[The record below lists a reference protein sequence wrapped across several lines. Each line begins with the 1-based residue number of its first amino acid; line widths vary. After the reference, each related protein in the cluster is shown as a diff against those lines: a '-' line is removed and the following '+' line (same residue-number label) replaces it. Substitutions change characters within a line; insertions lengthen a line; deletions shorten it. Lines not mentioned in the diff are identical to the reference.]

1 MNKISKFLT
10 LVILIVVVLLFGIY
24 QYRTFIQTE
33 IYQENSEHLLATY
46 EQVSR
51 TFTLFTQRNWN
62 VLADWDEYLQY
73 ISDSENTETAW
84 HDFADRKNNWQYS
97 DFYMF
102 NEHCDFLTA
111 SNRKGTADSIRNC
124 FQEMYSSGCPTIS
137 DYTASS
143 GKHKVV
149 FAIPLSNPFCLDN
162 ITYTGVAVS
171 YDVTTVEDMISNNV
185 YGDKSSCYLVNAKG
199 HVILSLESQSEFLSE
214 QDNLFTFLKSNAV
227 FSENTNDAVEH
238 DLQKVVEGRAKFNS
252 QGTSYYM
259 VYQPVGLN
267 DWSILGIV
275 QTAAVNSPD
284 EKIMHVTIAAITVLA
299 ACLLLLLLRLSS
311 LNAEYKLKHQ
321 ELLHQALKAQKEQTD
336 QLFYGMTCIVDRY
349 IVVDLLKN
357 RYEYHEYSSNSLYP
371 ETGSYQNLLDTVAR
385 NYIVLSDTENIK
397 ISHLLNKEYLQ
408 KVLHKGNGIMKIEY
422 SKRTENIYKLM
433 NVVAVEWDES
443 GIPLKVMMI
452 SQDIGKRHELENLA
466 NTDGLTG
473 LFNER
478 YFSSVLHRKEKKK
491 LPFVLYYLDLDHFK
505 PVNDTYGHDMGDK
518 LLKAVAERLL
528 KCIRSNDFAFRIGGD
543 EFALIISA
551 EMEDSLCM
559 QTKMRIIQSLL
570 RPYEIDGKT
579 LHIGASCGYAV
590 YPLETEDTGKIRIL
604 ADQRMYAEK
613 KKIIKKPQGLSPKIL
628 LQMTECKR
636 GAVGKCNFSSRQPL
650 LHYLLMHHSE
660 HQRSSMTFF
669 YSHTSVC
676 LPGEWP
682 P

>member
-1 MNKISKFLT
+1 MNKICKFLT
-10 LVILIVVVLLFGIY
+10 LIILIVAVLLFGIY

-46 EQVSR
+46 EQVNR

-62 VLADWDEYLQY
+62 VLSDWDEYLQY
-73 ISDSENTETAW
+73 ISDSENTETVW

-111 SNRKGTADSIRNC
+111 NNRKGTADSIRNC
-124 FQEMYSSGCPTIS
+124 FQEMYSFECPTIS

-149 FAIPLSNPFCLDN
+149 FAIPLSHPFCLNN

-214 QDNLFTFLKSNAV
+214 HENLFTFLKDNAV
-227 FSENTNDAVEH
+227 FSENTYDAVEH
-238 DLQKVVEGRAKFNS
+238 DLQNVVKGRAKFNS

-275 QTAAVNSPD
+275 QTAAVNSQD

-299 ACLLLLLLRLSS
+299 TFLLLLLLRLSS

-349 IVVDLLKN
+349 TVVDLLKD

-422 SKRTENIYKLM
+422 SKRTENVYKIM
-433 NVVAVEWDES
+433 NVVAVEWDEA
-443 GIPLKVMMI
+443 GIPQKVMMI
-452 SQDIGKRHELENLA
+452 AQDIGKRHELENLA

-478 YFSSVLHRKEKKK
+478 YFSSVLHRKEQKK

-551 EMEDSLCM
+551 EMGDSLCM
-559 QTKMRIIQSLL
+559 QTKMRIVQSLL
-570 RPYEIDGKT
+570 LPYEIDGKT

-613 KKIIKKPQGLSPKIL
+613 KENHRKAAESQSKDPSQ
-628 LQMTECKR
+628 
-636 GAVGKCNFSSRQPL
+636 ND
-650 LHYLLMHHSE
+650 
-660 HQRSSMTFF
+660 
-669 YSHTSVC
+669 
-676 LPGEWP
+676 
-682 P
+682 

>member
-1 MNKISKFLT
+1 MSQQPHHQKEENIMNKICKFLT
-10 LVILIVVVLLFGIY
+10 LIILIVVVLLFGIY

-46 EQVSR
+46 EQVNR

-62 VLADWDEYLQY
+62 VLSDWNEYLQC
-73 ISDSENTETAW
+73 ISDSENTETVW

-111 SNRKGTADSIRNC
+111 NNRKGTADSIRNC

-149 FAIPLSNPFCLDN
+149 FAIPLSHPFCLNN

-171 YDVTTVEDMISNNV
+171 YDVTTVEGMISNNV
-185 YGDKSSCYLVNAKG
+185 YDDKSSCYLVNAKG

-214 QDNLFTFLKSNAV
+214 HENLFTFLKDNAV
-227 FSENTNDAVEH
+227 FSENTYDAVEH
-238 DLQKVVEGRAKFNS
+238 DLQKVVKGRAKFNS

-299 ACLLLLLLRLSS
+299 TCLLLLLLRLSS

-349 IVVDLLKN
+349 TVVDLLKD

-371 ETGSYQNLLDTVAR
+371 ETGSYQNLLDTIAR

-397 ISHLLNKEYLQ
+397 ISHLLNKDYLQ

-422 SKRTENIYKLM
+422 SKRTENVYKIM
-433 NVVAVEWDES
+433 NVVAVEWDEA
-443 GIPLKVMMI
+443 GIPQKVMMI
-452 SQDIGKRHELENLA
+452 AQDIGKRHELENLA

-478 YFSSVLHRKEKKK
+478 YFSSVLHHKEQKK

-559 QTKMRIIQSLL
+559 QTKMRIVQSLL
-570 RPYEIDGKT
+570 LPYEIDGKT

-613 KKIIKKPQGLSPKIL
+613 KKIIGKPQSLSPKIL
-628 LQMTECKR
+628 LQMAECKR
-636 GAVGKCNFSSRQPL
+636 RAVGKCNFSSRQPL
-650 LHYLLMHHSE
+650 LHYLLMHHNE
-660 HQRSSMTFF
+660 HQLSSN
-669 YSHTSVC
+669 S
-676 LPGEWP
+676 LL
-682 P
+682 

>member
-1 MNKISKFLT
+1 MNKICKFLT
-10 LVILIVVVLLFGIY
+10 LIILIVVVLLFGIY

-46 EQVSR
+46 EQVNR

-62 VLADWDEYLQY
+62 VLSDWDEYLQY
-73 ISDSENTETAW
+73 ISDSGNTETVW

-111 SNRKGTADSIRNC
+111 NNRKGTADSIRNC
-124 FQEMYSSGCPTIS
+124 FQEMYSSECPTIS

-149 FAIPLSNPFCLDN
+149 FAIPLSHPFCLNN

-171 YDVTTVEDMISNNV
+171 YDVSTVEDMISNNV
-185 YGDKSSCYLVNAKG
+185 YGDKSSCYLINAKG

-214 QDNLFTFLKSNAV
+214 HENLFTFLKDNAV
-227 FSENTNDAVEH
+227 FSENTNDAVER

-252 QGTSYYM
+252 QGISYYM

-299 ACLLLLLLRLSS
+299 TCLLLLLLRLSS

-349 IVVDLLKN
+349 TIVDLLKD
-357 RYEYHEYSSNSLYP
+357 RYEYHEYSSNNLYP
-371 ETGSYQNLLDTVAR
+371 ETGSYQNLLDTAAR

-422 SKRTENIYKLM
+422 SKRTENIYKIM
-433 NVVAVEWDES
+433 NVVAVEWDEA
-443 GIPLKVMMI
+443 GIPQKVMMI
-452 SQDIGKRHELENLA
+452 AQDIGKRHELENLA

-478 YFSSVLHRKEKKK
+478 YFSSVLHRKEQKK

-559 QTKMRIIQSLL
+559 QTKMRIVQSLL
-570 RPYEIDGKT
+570 LPYEIDGKT

-613 KKIIKKPQGLSPKIL
+613 KENHRKAAESQSKDPSP
-628 LQMTECKR
+628 
-636 GAVGKCNFSSRQPL
+636 ND
-650 LHYLLMHHSE
+650 
-660 HQRSSMTFF
+660 
-669 YSHTSVC
+669 
-676 LPGEWP
+676 
-682 P
+682 

>member
-1 MNKISKFLT
+1 MSQQPHHQKEENIMNKICKFLT
-10 LVILIVVVLLFGIY
+10 LIILIVVVLLFGIY

-46 EQVSR
+46 EQVNR

-62 VLADWDEYLQY
+62 VLSDWDEYLQR
-73 ISDSENTETAW
+73 ISDAENTETVW

-111 SNRKGTADSIRNC
+111 NNRKGTADSIRNC

-149 FAIPLSNPFCLDN
+149 FAIPLSHPFCLNN

-214 QDNLFTFLKSNAV
+214 HENLFTFLKDNAV
-227 FSENTNDAVEH
+227 FSENTYDAVEH
-238 DLQKVVEGRAKFNS
+238 DLQKVVKGRAKFNS

-299 ACLLLLLLRLSS
+299 TCLLLLLLRLSS

-349 IVVDLLKN
+349 TVVDLLKD

-371 ETGSYQNLLDTVAR
+371 ETGSYQNLLDTIAR

-397 ISHLLNKEYLQ
+397 ISHLLNKDYLQ

-422 SKRTENIYKLM
+422 SKRTENVYKIM
-433 NVVAVEWDES
+433 NVVAVEWDEA
-443 GIPLKVMMI
+443 GIPQKVMMI
-452 SQDIGKRHELENLA
+452 AQDIGKRHELENLA

-478 YFSSVLHRKEKKK
+478 YFSSVLHRKEQKK

-559 QTKMRIIQSLL
+559 QTKMRIVQSLL
-570 RPYEIDGKT
+570 LPYEIDGKT

-613 KKIIKKPQGLSPKIL
+613 KENHRKAAESQSKDPSPN
-628 LQMTECKR
+628 
-636 GAVGKCNFSSRQPL
+636 G
-650 LHYLLMHHSE
+650 
-660 HQRSSMTFF
+660 
-669 YSHTSVC
+669 
-676 LPGEWP
+676 
-682 P
+682 

>member
-1 MNKISKFLT
+1 MNKICNFLT
-10 LVILIVVVLLFGIY
+10 LIILIVVVLLFGIY

-46 EQVSR
+46 EQVNR

-62 VLADWDEYLQY
+62 VLSDWDEYLQC
-73 ISDSENTETAW
+73 ISDSENTETVW

-111 SNRKGTADSIRNC
+111 NNRKGTADSIRNC

-149 FAIPLSNPFCLDN
+149 FAIPLSHPFCLNN

-214 QDNLFTFLKSNAV
+214 QENLFTFLKDNAI
-227 FSENTNDAVEH
+227 FSENTYDAVEH
-238 DLQKVVEGRAKFNS
+238 DLQKVVKGRAKFNS
-252 QGTSYYM
+252 QRISYYM

-275 QTAAVNSPD
+275 RTAAVNSQD

-299 ACLLLLLLRLSS
+299 TCLLLLLLRLSS

-349 IVVDLLKN
+349 TVVDLLKD

-422 SKRTENIYKLM
+422 SKRTENVYKIM
-433 NVVAVEWDES
+433 NVVAVEWDEA
-443 GIPLKVMMI
+443 GIPQKVMMI
-452 SQDIGKRHELENLA
+452 AQDIGKRHELENLA

-478 YFSSVLHRKEKKK
+478 YFSSVLHRKEQKK

-559 QTKMRIIQSLL
+559 QTKMRIVQSLL
-570 RPYEIDGKT
+570 LPYEIDGKT

-613 KKIIKKPQGLSPKIL
+613 KENHRKAAESQSKDPSQ
-628 LQMTECKR
+628 
-636 GAVGKCNFSSRQPL
+636 ND
-650 LHYLLMHHSE
+650 
-660 HQRSSMTFF
+660 
-669 YSHTSVC
+669 
-676 LPGEWP
+676 
-682 P
+682 

>member
-1 MNKISKFLT
+1 MNKICKFLT
-10 LVILIVVVLLFGIY
+10 LIILIVAVLLFGIY

-46 EQVSR
+46 EQVNR

-62 VLADWDEYLQY
+62 VLSDWDEYLQY
-73 ISDSENTETAW
+73 ISDSENTETVW

-111 SNRKGTADSIRNC
+111 NNRKGTADSIRNC
-124 FQEMYSSGCPTIS
+124 FQEMYSFECPTIS

-149 FAIPLSNPFCLDN
+149 FAIPLSHPFCLNN

-214 QDNLFTFLKSNAV
+214 HENLFTFLKDNAV
-227 FSENTNDAVEH
+227 FSENTYDAIEH
-238 DLQKVVEGRAKFNS
+238 DLQKVVKGRAKFNS

-299 ACLLLLLLRLSS
+299 TCLLLLLLRLSS

-349 IVVDLLKN
+349 TVVDLLKD

-422 SKRTENIYKLM
+422 SKRTENVYKIM
-433 NVVAVEWDES
+433 NVVAVEWDEA
-443 GIPLKVMMI
+443 GIPQKVMMI
-452 SQDIGKRHELENLA
+452 AQDIGKRHELENLA

-478 YFSSVLHRKEKKK
+478 YFSSVLHRKEQKK

-528 KCIRSNDFAFRIGGD
+528 KCIRSNDLAFRIGGD

-559 QTKMRIIQSLL
+559 QTKMRIVQSLL
-570 RPYEIDGKT
+570 LPYEIDGKT

-613 KKIIKKPQGLSPKIL
+613 KENHRKAAESQSKDPSQ
-628 LQMTECKR
+628 
-636 GAVGKCNFSSRQPL
+636 ND
-650 LHYLLMHHSE
+650 
-660 HQRSSMTFF
+660 
-669 YSHTSVC
+669 
-676 LPGEWP
+676 
-682 P
+682 

>member
-1 MNKISKFLT
+1 MNKICKFLT
-10 LVILIVVVLLFGIY
+10 LIILIVVVLLFGIY

-46 EQVSR
+46 EQVNR
-51 TFTLFTQRNWN
+51 TFTLFTRRNWN
-62 VLADWDEYLQY
+62 VLSDWDEYLQR
-73 ISDSENTETAW
+73 ISDAENTETVW

-111 SNRKGTADSIRNC
+111 NNRKGTADSIRNC

-149 FAIPLSNPFCLDN
+149 FAIPLSHPFCLNN

-214 QDNLFTFLKSNAV
+214 HENLFTFLKDNAV
-227 FSENTNDAVEH
+227 FSENTYDAVEH
-238 DLQKVVEGRAKFNS
+238 DLQKVVKGRAKFNS

-299 ACLLLLLLRLSS
+299 TCLLLLLLRLSS

-349 IVVDLLKN
+349 TVVDLLKD

-371 ETGSYQNLLDTVAR
+371 ETGSYQNLLDTIAR

-397 ISHLLNKEYLQ
+397 ISHLLNKDYLQ

-422 SKRTENIYKLM
+422 SKRTENVYKIM
-433 NVVAVEWDES
+433 NVVAVEWDEA
-443 GIPLKVMMI
+443 GIPQKVMMI
-452 SQDIGKRHELENLA
+452 AQDIGKRHELENLA

-478 YFSSVLHRKEKKK
+478 YFSSVLHRKEQKK

-559 QTKMRIIQSLL
+559 QTKMRIVQSLL
-570 RPYEIDGKT
+570 LPYEIDGKT

-613 KKIIKKPQGLSPKIL
+613 KENHRKAAESQSKDPSPN
-628 LQMTECKR
+628 
-636 GAVGKCNFSSRQPL
+636 G
-650 LHYLLMHHSE
+650 
-660 HQRSSMTFF
+660 
-669 YSHTSVC
+669 
-676 LPGEWP
+676 
-682 P
+682 

>member
-1 MNKISKFLT
+1 MNKICKFLT
-10 LVILIVVVLLFGIY
+10 LIILIVVVLLFGIY

-46 EQVSR
+46 EQVNR

-62 VLADWDEYLQY
+62 VLSDWDEYLQY
-73 ISDSENTETAW
+73 ISDSENTETVW

-111 SNRKGTADSIRNC
+111 NNRKGTADSIRNC
-124 FQEMYSSGCPTIS
+124 FQEMYSFECPTIS

-149 FAIPLSNPFCLDN
+149 FAIPLSHPFCLNN

-185 YGDKSSCYLVNAKG
+185 YGDKSSCYLINAKG

-214 QDNLFTFLKSNAV
+214 HENLFTFLKDNAV
-227 FSENTNDAVEH
+227 FSENTYDAVEH
-238 DLQKVVEGRAKFNS
+238 DLQKVVKGRAKFNI

-299 ACLLLLLLRLSS
+299 TCLLLLLLRLSS

-349 IVVDLLKN
+349 TVVDLLKD
-357 RYEYHEYSSNSLYP
+357 RYEYHEYSSNNLYP
-371 ETGSYQNLLDTVAR
+371 ETGSYQNLLDTAAR

-397 ISHLLNKEYLQ
+397 MSHLLNKEYLQ
-408 KVLHKGNGIMKIEY
+408 KELHKGNGIMKIEY
-422 SKRTENIYKLM
+422 SKRTENVYKIM
-433 NVVAVEWDES
+433 NVVAVEWDEA
-443 GIPLKVMMI
+443 GIPQKVMMI
-452 SQDIGKRHELENLA
+452 AQDIGKRHELENLA

-478 YFSSVLHRKEKKK
+478 YFSSVLHRKEQKK

-559 QTKMRIIQSLL
+559 QTKMRIVQSLL
-570 RPYEIDGKT
+570 LPYEIDGKT

-613 KKIIKKPQGLSPKIL
+613 KENHRKAAESQSKDPSP
-628 LQMTECKR
+628 
-636 GAVGKCNFSSRQPL
+636 ND
-650 LHYLLMHHSE
+650 
-660 HQRSSMTFF
+660 
-669 YSHTSVC
+669 
-676 LPGEWP
+676 
-682 P
+682 

>member
-1 MNKISKFLT
+1 MNKICKFLT
-10 LVILIVVVLLFGIY
+10 LIILIVVVLLFGIY

-46 EQVSR
+46 EQVNR
-51 TFTLFTQRNWN
+51 TFTLFTRRNWN
-62 VLADWDEYLQY
+62 VLSDWDEYLRC
-73 ISDSENTETAW
+73 ISDSENAETVW

-111 SNRKGTADSIRNC
+111 NNRKGTADSIRNC

-149 FAIPLSNPFCLDN
+149 FAIPLSHPFCLNN

-214 QDNLFTFLKSNAV
+214 HENLFTFLKDNAV
-227 FSENTNDAVEH
+227 FSENTYDAVEH
-238 DLQKVVEGRAKFNS
+238 DLQKVVKGRAKFNS

-299 ACLLLLLLRLSS
+299 TCLLLLLLRLSS

-349 IVVDLLKN
+349 TVVDLLKD

-371 ETGSYQNLLDTVAR
+371 ETGSYQNLLDTIAR

-397 ISHLLNKEYLQ
+397 ISHLLNKDYLQ

-422 SKRTENIYKLM
+422 SKRTENVYKIM
-433 NVVAVEWDES
+433 NVVAVEWDEA
-443 GIPLKVMMI
+443 GIPQKVMMI
-452 SQDIGKRHELENLA
+452 AQDIGKRHELENLA

-478 YFSSVLHRKEKKK
+478 YFSSVLHRKEQKK

-559 QTKMRIIQSLL
+559 QTKMRIVQSLL
-570 RPYEIDGKT
+570 LPYEIDGKT

-613 KKIIKKPQGLSPKIL
+613 KENHRKAAESQSKDPSPN
-628 LQMTECKR
+628 
-636 GAVGKCNFSSRQPL
+636 G
-650 LHYLLMHHSE
+650 
-660 HQRSSMTFF
+660 
-669 YSHTSVC
+669 
-676 LPGEWP
+676 
-682 P
+682 

>member
-1 MNKISKFLT
+1 MSKICKFLT
-10 LVILIVVVLLFGIY
+10 LIILIVVVLLFGIY

-46 EQVSR
+46 EQVNR

-62 VLADWDEYLQY
+62 VLSDWDEYLQC
-73 ISDSENTETAW
+73 ISDAENTETVW

-111 SNRKGTADSIRNC
+111 NNRKGTADSIRNC
-124 FQEMYSSGCPTIS
+124 FQEMYSFECPTIS

-149 FAIPLSNPFCLDN
+149 FAIPLSHPFCLNN

-214 QDNLFTFLKSNAV
+214 HENLFTFLKDNAV
-227 FSENTNDAVEH
+227 FSENTYDAVEH
-238 DLQKVVEGRAKFNS
+238 DLQKVVKGRAKFNS

-299 ACLLLLLLRLSS
+299 TCLLLLLLRLSS

-349 IVVDLLKN
+349 TVVDLLKD

-422 SKRTENIYKLM
+422 SKRTENVYKIM
-433 NVVAVEWDES
+433 NVVAVEWDEA
-443 GIPLKVMMI
+443 GIPQKVMMI
-452 SQDIGKRHELENLA
+452 AQDIGKRHELENLA

-478 YFSSVLHRKEKKK
+478 YFSSVLHRKEQKK

-551 EMEDSLCM
+551 EMGDSLCM
-559 QTKMRIIQSLL
+559 QTKMRIVQSLL
-570 RPYEIDGKT
+570 LPYEIDGKI

-613 KKIIKKPQGLSPKIL
+613 KENHRKAAESQSKDPSP
-628 LQMTECKR
+628 
-636 GAVGKCNFSSRQPL
+636 ND
-650 LHYLLMHHSE
+650 
-660 HQRSSMTFF
+660 
-669 YSHTSVC
+669 
-676 LPGEWP
+676 
-682 P
+682 

>member
-1 MNKISKFLT
+1 MNKICKFLT
-10 LVILIVVVLLFGIY
+10 LIILIVVVLLFGIY

-46 EQVSR
+46 EQVNR

-62 VLADWDEYLQY
+62 VLSDWDEYLQC
-73 ISDSENTETAW
+73 ISDSENTETVW
-84 HDFADRKNNWQYS
+84 HDFADLKNNWQYS

-111 SNRKGTADSIRNC
+111 NNRKGTADSIQNC

-149 FAIPLSNPFCLDN
+149 FAIPLSHPFCLNN

-214 QDNLFTFLKSNAV
+214 QENLFTFLKDNAV
-227 FSENTNDAVEH
+227 FSENTYDAVEH
-238 DLQKVVEGRAKFNS
+238 DLQKVVKGRAKFNS
-252 QGTSYYM
+252 QGISYYM

-284 EKIMHVTIAAITVLA
+284 GKIMHVTIAAITVLA
-299 ACLLLLLLRLSS
+299 TCLLLLLLRLSS

-349 IVVDLLKN
+349 TVVDLLKD

-422 SKRTENIYKLM
+422 SKRTEN
-433 NVVAVEWDES
+433 
-443 GIPLKVMMI
+443 VMMI
-452 SQDIGKRHELENLA
+452 AQDIGKRHELENLA

-478 YFSSVLHRKEKKK
+478 YFSSVLHRKEQKK

-559 QTKMRIIQSLL
+559 QTKMRIVQSLL
-570 RPYEIDGKT
+570 LPYEIDGKT

-613 KKIIKKPQGLSPKIL
+613 KENHRKAAESQSKDPSP
-628 LQMTECKR
+628 
-636 GAVGKCNFSSRQPL
+636 ND
-650 LHYLLMHHSE
+650 
-660 HQRSSMTFF
+660 
-669 YSHTSVC
+669 
-676 LPGEWP
+676 
-682 P
+682 

>member
-1 MNKISKFLT
+1 MKKICKFLT
-10 LVILIVVVLLFGIY
+10 LIILIVVVLMFGIY

-46 EQVSR
+46 EQVNR

-62 VLADWDEYLQY
+62 VLSDWDEYLQC
-73 ISDSENTETAW
+73 ISDSENTETVW

-111 SNRKGTADSIRNC
+111 NNRKGTADSIRNC
-124 FQEMYSSGCPTIS
+124 FQEMYSFECPTIS

-149 FAIPLSNPFCLDN
+149 FAIPLSHPFCLNN

-171 YDVTTVEDMISNNV
+171 YDVSTVEDMISNNV

-214 QDNLFTFLKSNAV
+214 HENLFTFLKDNAV
-227 FSENTNDAVEH
+227 FSENTYDAVEH
-238 DLQKVVEGRAKFNS
+238 DLQKVVKGRAKFNS
-252 QGTSYYM
+252 QETSYYM

-299 ACLLLLLLRLSS
+299 TCLLLLLLRLSS

-349 IVVDLLKN
+349 IVVDLLKD
-357 RYEYHEYSSNSLYP
+357 RYEYHEYSNSNNLYP
-371 ETGSYQNLLDTVAR
+371 ETGSYQNLLDTAAR

-422 SKRTENIYKLM
+422 SKRTENVYKIM
-433 NVVAVEWDES
+433 NVVAVEWDEA
-443 GIPLKVMMI
+443 GIPQKVMMI
-452 SQDIGKRHELENLA
+452 AQDIGKRHELENLA

-478 YFSSVLHRKEKKK
+478 YFSSVLHRKEQKK

-559 QTKMRIIQSLL
+559 QTKMRIVQSLL
-570 RPYEIDGKT
+570 LPYEIDGKT

-613 KKIIKKPQGLSPKIL
+613 KENHRKAAESQSKDPSP
-628 LQMTECKR
+628 
-636 GAVGKCNFSSRQPL
+636 ND
-650 LHYLLMHHSE
+650 
-660 HQRSSMTFF
+660 
-669 YSHTSVC
+669 
-676 LPGEWP
+676 
-682 P
+682 

>member
-1 MNKISKFLT
+1 MNKICKFLT
-10 LVILIVVVLLFGIY
+10 LIILIVAVLLFGIY

-46 EQVSR
+46 EQVNR

-62 VLADWDEYLQY
+62 VLSDWDEYLQY
-73 ISDSENTETAW
+73 ISDSENTETVW

-111 SNRKGTADSIRNC
+111 NNWKGTADSIRNC
-124 FQEMYSSGCPTIS
+124 FQEMYSFECPTIS

-149 FAIPLSNPFCLDN
+149 FAIPLSHPFCLNN

-214 QDNLFTFLKSNAV
+214 HENLFTFLKDNAV
-227 FSENTNDAVEH
+227 FSENTYDAVEH
-238 DLQKVVEGRAKFNS
+238 DLQKVVKGRAKFNS

-299 ACLLLLLLRLSS
+299 TCLLLLLLRLSS

-349 IVVDLLKN
+349 TVVDLLKD

-422 SKRTENIYKLM
+422 SKRTENVYKIM
-433 NVVAVEWDES
+433 NVVAVEWDEA
-443 GIPLKVMMI
+443 GIPQKVMMI
-452 SQDIGKRHELENLA
+452 AQDIGKRHELENLA

-478 YFSSVLHRKEKKK
+478 YFSSVLHRKEQKK

-559 QTKMRIIQSLL
+559 QTKMRIVQSLL
-570 RPYEIDGKT
+570 LPYEIDGKT

-613 KKIIKKPQGLSPKIL
+613 KENHRKAAESQSKDPSP
-628 LQMTECKR
+628 
-636 GAVGKCNFSSRQPL
+636 ND
-650 LHYLLMHHSE
+650 
-660 HQRSSMTFF
+660 
-669 YSHTSVC
+669 
-676 LPGEWP
+676 
-682 P
+682 

>member
-171 YDVTTVEDMISNNV
+171 YDVTTVENMISNNV

-349 IVVDLLKN
+349 IVVDLLKD

-422 SKRTENIYKLM
+422 SKRTENVYKIM
-433 NVVAVEWDES
+433 NVVAVEWDEA
-443 GIPLKVMMI
+443 GIPQKVMMI
-452 SQDIGKRHELENLA
+452 AQDIGKRHELENLA

-478 YFSSVLHRKEKKK
+478 YFSSVLHRKEQKK

-559 QTKMRIIQSLL
+559 QTKMRIVQSLL
-570 RPYEIDGKT
+570 LPYEIDGKT

-613 KKIIKKPQGLSPKIL
+613 KENHQKAAESQSKDPSP
-628 LQMTECKR
+628 
-636 GAVGKCNFSSRQPL
+636 ND
-650 LHYLLMHHSE
+650 
-660 HQRSSMTFF
+660 
-669 YSHTSVC
+669 
-676 LPGEWP
+676 
-682 P
+682 

>member
-1 MNKISKFLT
+1 MSKICKFLT
-10 LVILIVVVLLFGIY
+10 LIILIVVVLLFGIY

-46 EQVSR
+46 EQVNR

-62 VLADWDEYLQY
+62 VLSDWDEYLQY
-73 ISDSENTETAW
+73 ISDSENTETVW

-111 SNRKGTADSIRNC
+111 NNRKGTADSIRNC
-124 FQEMYSSGCPTIS
+124 FQEMYSFECPTIS

-149 FAIPLSNPFCLDN
+149 FAIPLSHPFCLNN

-214 QDNLFTFLKSNAV
+214 HENLFTFLKDNAV
-227 FSENTNDAVEH
+227 FSENTYDAVEH
-238 DLQKVVEGRAKFNS
+238 DLQKVVKGRAKFNS

-299 ACLLLLLLRLSS
+299 TCLLLLLLRLSS

-349 IVVDLLKN
+349 TVVDLLKD

-422 SKRTENIYKLM
+422 SKRTENVYKIM
-433 NVVAVEWDES
+433 NVVAVEWDEA
-443 GIPLKVMMI
+443 GIPQKVMMI
-452 SQDIGKRHELENLA
+452 AQDIGKRHELENLA

-478 YFSSVLHRKEKKK
+478 YFSSVLHRKEQKK

-551 EMEDSLCM
+551 EMGDSLCM
-559 QTKMRIIQSLL
+559 QTKMRIVQSLL
-570 RPYEIDGKT
+570 LPYEIDGKT

-613 KKIIKKPQGLSPKIL
+613 KENHRKAAESQSKDPSQ
-628 LQMTECKR
+628 
-636 GAVGKCNFSSRQPL
+636 ND
-650 LHYLLMHHSE
+650 
-660 HQRSSMTFF
+660 
-669 YSHTSVC
+669 
-676 LPGEWP
+676 
-682 P
+682 

>member
-1 MNKISKFLT
+1 MNKICKFLT
-10 LVILIVVVLLFGIY
+10 LIILIVAVLLFGIY

-46 EQVSR
+46 EQVNR

-62 VLADWDEYLQY
+62 VLSDWDEYLQY
-73 ISDSENTETAW
+73 ISDSENTETVW

-111 SNRKGTADSIRNC
+111 NNRKGTADSIRNC
-124 FQEMYSSGCPTIS
+124 FQEMYSFECPTIS

-149 FAIPLSNPFCLDN
+149 FAIPLSHPFCLNN

-171 YDVTTVEDMISNNV
+171 YDVSTVEDMISNNV

-199 HVILSLESQSEFLSE
+199 HVILSLESQSEFLSGHE
-214 QDNLFTFLKSNAV
+214 NLFTFLKDNAV
-227 FSENTNDAVEH
+227 FSENTYDAVEH
-238 DLQKVVEGRAKFNS
+238 DLQKVVKGRAKFNS

-299 ACLLLLLLRLSS
+299 TCLLLLLLRLSS

-349 IVVDLLKN
+349 TVVDLLKD
-357 RYEYHEYSSNSLYP
+357 RYEYHEYSSNNLYP
-371 ETGSYQNLLDTVAR
+371 ETGSYQNLLDTAAR

-397 ISHLLNKEYLQ
+397 MSHLLNKEYLQ

-422 SKRTENIYKLM
+422 SKRTENVYKIM
-433 NVVAVEWDES
+433 NVVAVEWDEA
-443 GIPLKVMMI
+443 GIPQKVMMI
-452 SQDIGKRHELENLA
+452 AQDIGKRHELENLA

-478 YFSSVLHRKEKKK
+478 YFSSVLHRKEQKK

-559 QTKMRIIQSLL
+559 QTKMRIVQSLL
-570 RPYEIDGKT
+570 LPYEIDGKT

-613 KKIIKKPQGLSPKIL
+613 KENHRKAAESQSKDPSP
-628 LQMTECKR
+628 
-636 GAVGKCNFSSRQPL
+636 ND
-650 LHYLLMHHSE
+650 
-660 HQRSSMTFF
+660 
-669 YSHTSVC
+669 
-676 LPGEWP
+676 
-682 P
+682 

>member
-1 MNKISKFLT
+1 MNKICKFLT
-10 LVILIVVVLLFGIY
+10 LIILIVVVLLFGIY

-46 EQVSR
+46 EQVNR

-62 VLADWDEYLQY
+62 VLSDWDEYLQC
-73 ISDSENTETAW
+73 ISDAENTETVW

-111 SNRKGTADSIRNC
+111 NNRKGTADSIRNC
-124 FQEMYSSGCPTIS
+124 FQEMYSSECPTIS

-149 FAIPLSNPFCLDN
+149 FAIPLSHPFCLNN

-171 YDVTTVEDMISNNV
+171 YDVSTVEDMISNNV

-199 HVILSLESQSEFLSE
+199 HVILSLESQSEFLSGHE
-214 QDNLFTFLKSNAV
+214 NLFTFLKDNAI
-227 FSENTNDAVEH
+227 FSENTYDAVEH
-238 DLQKVVEGRAKFNS
+238 DLQKVVKGRAKFSS

-299 ACLLLLLLRLSS
+299 TCLLLLLLRLSS

-349 IVVDLLKN
+349 TVVDLLKD
-357 RYEYHEYSSNSLYP
+357 RYEYHEYSSNNLYP
-371 ETGSYQNLLDTVAR
+371 ETGSYQNLLDTAAR

-397 ISHLLNKEYLQ
+397 MSHLLNKEYLQ

-422 SKRTENIYKLM
+422 SKRTENVYKIM
-433 NVVAVEWDES
+433 NVVAVEWDEA
-443 GIPLKVMMI
+443 GIPQKVMMI

-478 YFSSVLHRKEKKK
+478 YFSSVLHRKEQKK

-559 QTKMRIIQSLL
+559 QTKMRIVQSLL
-570 RPYEIDGKT
+570 LPYEIDGKT

-613 KKIIKKPQGLSPKIL
+613 KENHRKAAESQSKDPSQ
-628 LQMTECKR
+628 
-636 GAVGKCNFSSRQPL
+636 ND
-650 LHYLLMHHSE
+650 
-660 HQRSSMTFF
+660 
-669 YSHTSVC
+669 
-676 LPGEWP
+676 
-682 P
+682 

>member
-1 MNKISKFLT
+1 MSKICKFLT
-10 LVILIVVVLLFGIY
+10 LIILIVAVLLFGIY

-46 EQVSR
+46 EQVNR

-62 VLADWDEYLQY
+62 VLSDWDEYLQC
-73 ISDSENTETAW
+73 ISDAENTETVW

-111 SNRKGTADSIRNC
+111 NNRKGTADSIRNC
-124 FQEMYSSGCPTIS
+124 FQEMYSSECPTIS

-149 FAIPLSNPFCLDN
+149 FAIPLSHPFCLNN

-171 YDVTTVEDMISNNV
+171 YDVSTVEDMISNNV
-185 YGDKSSCYLVNAKG
+185 YGDKSSCYLINAKG
-199 HVILSLESQSEFLSE
+199 HVILSLESQSEFLSGHE
-214 QDNLFTFLKSNAV
+214 NLFTFLKDNAV
-227 FSENTNDAVEH
+227 FSENTYDAVEH
-238 DLQKVVEGRAKFNS
+238 DLQKVVKGRAKFNI

-299 ACLLLLLLRLSS
+299 TCLLLLLLRLSS

-349 IVVDLLKN
+349 TVVDLLKD
-357 RYEYHEYSSNSLYP
+357 RYEYHEYSSNNLYP
-371 ETGSYQNLLDTVAR
+371 ETGSYQNLLDTAAR

-397 ISHLLNKEYLQ
+397 MSHLLNKEYLQ

-422 SKRTENIYKLM
+422 SKRTENVYKIM
-433 NVVAVEWDES
+433 NVVAVEWDEA
-443 GIPLKVMMI
+443 GIPQKVMMI
-452 SQDIGKRHELENLA
+452 AQDIGKRHELENLA

-478 YFSSVLHRKEKKK
+478 YFSSVLHRKEQKK

-543 EFALIISA
+543 EFALLISA
-551 EMEDSLCM
+551 EMGDSLCM
-559 QTKMRIIQSLL
+559 QTKMRIVQSLL
-570 RPYEIDGKT
+570 LPYEIDGKT

-613 KKIIKKPQGLSPKIL
+613 KENHRKAAESQSKDPSP
-628 LQMTECKR
+628 
-636 GAVGKCNFSSRQPL
+636 ND
-650 LHYLLMHHSE
+650 
-660 HQRSSMTFF
+660 
-669 YSHTSVC
+669 
-676 LPGEWP
+676 
-682 P
+682 

>member
-84 HDFADRKNNWQYS
+84 HDFADRKNNWQYN

-149 FAIPLSNPFCLDN
+149 FAIPLSTPFCLDN

-171 YDVTTVEDMISNNV
+171 YDVSTVEDMISNNV
-185 YGDKSSCYLVNAKG
+185 YGNKSSCYLINAKG

-214 QDNLFTFLKSNAV
+214 QENLFTFLKDNAV

-349 IVVDLLKN
+349 IVVDLLKD

-422 SKRTENIYKLM
+422 SKRTENVYKIM
-433 NVVAVEWDES
+433 NVVAVEWDEA
-443 GIPLKVMMI
+443 GIPQKVMMI
-452 SQDIGKRHELENLA
+452 AQDIGKRHELENLA

-478 YFSSVLHRKEKKK
+478 YFSSVLHRKEQKK

-559 QTKMRIIQSLL
+559 QTKMRIVQSLL
-570 RPYEIDGKT
+570 LPYEIDGKT

-613 KKIIKKPQGLSPKIL
+613 KENHRKAAESQSKDPSP
-628 LQMTECKR
+628 
-636 GAVGKCNFSSRQPL
+636 ND
-650 LHYLLMHHSE
+650 
-660 HQRSSMTFF
+660 
-669 YSHTSVC
+669 
-676 LPGEWP
+676 
-682 P
+682 

>member
-1 MNKISKFLT
+1 MSKICKFLT
-10 LVILIVVVLLFGIY
+10 LIILIVVVLLFGIY

-46 EQVSR
+46 EQVNR

-62 VLADWDEYLQY
+62 VLSDWDEYLQC
-73 ISDSENTETAW
+73 ISDAENTETVW

-111 SNRKGTADSIRNC
+111 NNRKGTADSIRNC
-124 FQEMYSSGCPTIS
+124 FQEMYSSECPTIS

-149 FAIPLSNPFCLDN
+149 FAIPLSHPFCLNN

-171 YDVTTVEDMISNNV
+171 YDVSTVEDMISNNV

-199 HVILSLESQSEFLSE
+199 HVILSLESQSEFLSGHE
-214 QDNLFTFLKSNAV
+214 NLFTFLKDNAV
-227 FSENTNDAVEH
+227 FSENTYDAVEH
-238 DLQKVVEGRAKFNS
+238 DLQKVVKGRAKFNS

-299 ACLLLLLLRLSS
+299 TCLLLLLLRLSS

-349 IVVDLLKN
+349 TVVDLLKD
-357 RYEYHEYSSNSLYP
+357 RYEYHEYSSNNLYP
-371 ETGSYQNLLDTVAR
+371 ETGSYQNLLDTAAR

-397 ISHLLNKEYLQ
+397 MSHLLNKEYLQ

-422 SKRTENIYKLM
+422 SKRTENVYKIM
-433 NVVAVEWDES
+433 NVVAVEWDEA
-443 GIPLKVMMI
+443 GIPQKVMMI

-478 YFSSVLHRKEKKK
+478 YFSSVLHRKEQKK

-559 QTKMRIIQSLL
+559 QTKMRIVQSLL
-570 RPYEIDGKT
+570 LPYEIDDKT

-613 KKIIKKPQGLSPKIL
+613 KENHRKAAESQSKDPFP
-628 LQMTECKR
+628 
-636 GAVGKCNFSSRQPL
+636 ND
-650 LHYLLMHHSE
+650 
-660 HQRSSMTFF
+660 
-669 YSHTSVC
+669 
-676 LPGEWP
+676 
-682 P
+682 

>member
-1 MNKISKFLT
+1 MNKICKFLT
-10 LVILIVVVLLFGIY
+10 LIILIVAVLLFGIY

-46 EQVSR
+46 EQVNR

-62 VLADWDEYLQY
+62 VLSDWDEYLQY
-73 ISDSENTETAW
+73 ISDSENTETVW

-111 SNRKGTADSIRNC
+111 NNRKGTADSIRNC
-124 FQEMYSSGCPTIS
+124 FQEMYSFECPTIS

-149 FAIPLSNPFCLDN
+149 FAIPLSHPFCLNN

-214 QDNLFTFLKSNAV
+214 HENLFTFLKDNAV
-227 FSENTNDAVEH
+227 FSENTYDAVEH
-238 DLQKVVEGRAKFNS
+238 DLQKVVKGRAKFNS

-299 ACLLLLLLRLSS
+299 TCLLLLLLRLSS

-349 IVVDLLKN
+349 TVVDLLKD

-422 SKRTENIYKLM
+422 SKRTENVYKIM
-433 NVVAVEWDES
+433 NVVAVEWDEA
-443 GIPLKVMMI
+443 GIPQKVMMI
-452 SQDIGKRHELENLA
+452 AQDIGKRHELENLA

-478 YFSSVLHRKEKKK
+478 YFSSVLHRKEQKK

-505 PVNDTYGHDMGDK
+505 PVNDTYGHAMGDK

-559 QTKMRIIQSLL
+559 QTKMRIVQSLL
-570 RPYEIDGKT
+570 LPYEIDGKT

-613 KKIIKKPQGLSPKIL
+613 KENHRKAAESQSKDPSP
-628 LQMTECKR
+628 
-636 GAVGKCNFSSRQPL
+636 ND
-650 LHYLLMHHSE
+650 
-660 HQRSSMTFF
+660 
-669 YSHTSVC
+669 
-676 LPGEWP
+676 
-682 P
+682 

>member
-1 MNKISKFLT
+1 MNKICKFLT
-10 LVILIVVVLLFGIY
+10 LIILIVAVLLFGIY

-46 EQVSR
+46 EQVNR

-62 VLADWDEYLQY
+62 VLSDWDEYLQY
-73 ISDSENTETAW
+73 ISDSENTETVW

-111 SNRKGTADSIRNC
+111 NNRKGTADSIRNC
-124 FQEMYSSGCPTIS
+124 FQEMYSFECPTIS

-149 FAIPLSNPFCLDN
+149 FAIPLSHPFCLNN

-214 QDNLFTFLKSNAV
+214 HENLFTFLKDNAV
-227 FSENTNDAVEH
+227 FSENTYDAVEH
-238 DLQKVVEGRAKFNS
+238 DLQKVVKGRAKFNS

-299 ACLLLLLLRLSS
+299 TCLLLLLLRLSS

-336 QLFYGMTCIVDRY
+336 QLFYGMICIVDRY
-349 IVVDLLKN
+349 TVVDLLKD

-422 SKRTENIYKLM
+422 SKRTENVYKIM
-433 NVVAVEWDES
+433 NVVAVEWDEA
-443 GIPLKVMMI
+443 GIPQKVMMI
-452 SQDIGKRHELENLA
+452 AQDIGKRHELENLA

-478 YFSSVLHRKEKKK
+478 YFSSVLHRKEQKK

-559 QTKMRIIQSLL
+559 QTKMRIVQSLL
-570 RPYEIDGKT
+570 LPYEIDGKT
-579 LHIGASCGYAV
+579 LHTGASCGYAV

-613 KKIIKKPQGLSPKIL
+613 KENHRKAAESQSKDPSQ
-628 LQMTECKR
+628 
-636 GAVGKCNFSSRQPL
+636 ND
-650 LHYLLMHHSE
+650 
-660 HQRSSMTFF
+660 
-669 YSHTSVC
+669 
-676 LPGEWP
+676 
-682 P
+682 

>member
-1 MNKISKFLT
+1 MNKICKFLT
-10 LVILIVVVLLFGIY
+10 LIILIVAVLLFGIY

-46 EQVSR
+46 EQVNR

-62 VLADWDEYLQY
+62 VLSDWDEYLQY
-73 ISDSENTETAW
+73 ISDSENTETVW

-111 SNRKGTADSIRNC
+111 NNRKGTADSIRNC
-124 FQEMYSSGCPTIS
+124 FQEMYSFECPTIS

-149 FAIPLSNPFCLDN
+149 FAIPLSHPFCLNN

-214 QDNLFTFLKSNAV
+214 HENLFTFLKDNAV
-227 FSENTNDAVEH
+227 FSENTYDAVEH
-238 DLQKVVEGRAKFNS
+238 DLQKVVKGRAKFNS

-299 ACLLLLLLRLSS
+299 TCLLLLLLRLSS

-349 IVVDLLKN
+349 TVVDLLKD

-371 ETGSYQNLLDTVAR
+371 ETGSYQNLLDTAAR

-422 SKRTENIYKLM
+422 SKRTENVYKIM
-433 NVVAVEWDES
+433 NVVAVEWDEA
-443 GIPLKVMMI
+443 GIPQKVMMI
-452 SQDIGKRHELENLA
+452 AQDIGKRHELENLA

-478 YFSSVLHRKEKKK
+478 YFSSVLHRKEQKK

-551 EMEDSLCM
+551 EMDDSLCM
-559 QTKMRIIQSLL
+559 QTKMRIVQSLL
-570 RPYEIDGKT
+570 LPYEIDGKT

-613 KKIIKKPQGLSPKIL
+613 KENHRKAAESQSKDPSP
-628 LQMTECKR
+628 
-636 GAVGKCNFSSRQPL
+636 ND
-650 LHYLLMHHSE
+650 
-660 HQRSSMTFF
+660 
-669 YSHTSVC
+669 
-676 LPGEWP
+676 
-682 P
+682 

>member
-10 LVILIVVVLLFGIY
+10 FVILIVVVLLFGIY

-149 FAIPLSNPFCLDN
+149 FAIPLSTPFCLDN

-227 FSENTNDAVEH
+227 FSENTYDAVEH
-238 DLQKVVEGRAKFNS
+238 DLLKVVKGRAKFNS
-252 QGTSYYM
+252 QGISYYM

-267 DWSILGIV
+267 NWSILGIV
-275 QTAAVNSPD
+275 QTAAVNSQD

-299 ACLLLLLLRLSS
+299 TCLLLLLLRLSS

-349 IVVDLLKN
+349 TVVDLLKD

-452 SQDIGKRHELENLA
+452 AQDIGKRHELENLA

-478 YFSSVLHRKEKKK
+478 YFSSVLHRKEQKK

-570 RPYEIDGKT
+570 LPYEIDGKT

-613 KKIIKKPQGLSPKIL
+613 KENHQKAARSQSKDPSP
-628 LQMTECKR
+628 
-636 GAVGKCNFSSRQPL
+636 ND
-650 LHYLLMHHSE
+650 
-660 HQRSSMTFF
+660 
-669 YSHTSVC
+669 
-676 LPGEWP
+676 
-682 P
+682 

>member
-1 MNKISKFLT
+1 MSKICKFLT
-10 LVILIVVVLLFGIY
+10 LIILIVAVLLFGIY

-46 EQVSR
+46 EQVNR

-62 VLADWDEYLQY
+62 VLSDWDEYLQC
-73 ISDSENTETAW
+73 ISDAENTETVW

-111 SNRKGTADSIRNC
+111 NNRKGTADSIRNC
-124 FQEMYSSGCPTIS
+124 FQEMYSFECPTIS

-149 FAIPLSNPFCLDN
+149 FAIPLSHPFCLNN

-214 QDNLFTFLKSNAV
+214 HENLFTFLKDNAV
-227 FSENTNDAVEH
+227 FSENTYDAVEH
-238 DLQKVVEGRAKFNS
+238 DLQKVVKGRAKFNS

-299 ACLLLLLLRLSS
+299 TCLLLLLLRLSS

-349 IVVDLLKN
+349 TVVDLLKD

-422 SKRTENIYKLM
+422 SKRTENVYKIM
-433 NVVAVEWDES
+433 NVVAVEWDEA
-443 GIPLKVMMI
+443 GIPQKVMMI
-452 SQDIGKRHELENLA
+452 AQDIGKRHELENLA

-478 YFSSVLHRKEKKK
+478 YFSSVLHRKEQKK

-528 KCIRSNDFAFRIGGD
+528 KCIRSNDLAFRIGGD

-559 QTKMRIIQSLL
+559 QTKMRIVQSLL
-570 RPYEIDGKT
+570 LPYEIDGKT

-613 KKIIKKPQGLSPKIL
+613 KENHRKAAESQSKDSSP
-628 LQMTECKR
+628 
-636 GAVGKCNFSSRQPL
+636 ND
-650 LHYLLMHHSE
+650 
-660 HQRSSMTFF
+660 
-669 YSHTSVC
+669 
-676 LPGEWP
+676 
-682 P
+682 

>member
-1 MNKISKFLT
+1 MNKICKFLT
-10 LVILIVVVLLFGIY
+10 LIILIVAVLLFGIY

-46 EQVSR
+46 EQVNR

-62 VLADWDEYLQY
+62 VLSDWDEYLQY
-73 ISDSENTETAW
+73 ISDSENTETVW

-111 SNRKGTADSIRNC
+111 NNRKGTADSIRNC
-124 FQEMYSSGCPTIS
+124 FQEMYSFECPTIS

-149 FAIPLSNPFCLDN
+149 FAIPLSHPFCLNN

-214 QDNLFTFLKSNAV
+214 HENLFTFLKDNAV
-227 FSENTNDAVEH
+227 FSENTYDAVEH
-238 DLQKVVEGRAKFNS
+238 DLQKVVKGRAKFNS
-252 QGTSYYM
+252 QGISYYM

-299 ACLLLLLLRLSS
+299 TCLLLLLLRLSS

-349 IVVDLLKN
+349 TVVDLLKD
-357 RYEYHEYSSNSLYP
+357 RYEYHEYSSNNLYP
-371 ETGSYQNLLDTVAR
+371 ETGSYQNLLDTAAR

-422 SKRTENIYKLM
+422 SKRTENVYKIM
-433 NVVAVEWDES
+433 NVVAVEWDEA
-443 GIPLKVMMI
+443 GIPQKVMMI
-452 SQDIGKRHELENLA
+452 SQDIGKRHELESLA

-478 YFSSVLHRKEKKK
+478 YFSSVLHRKEQKK

-528 KCIRSNDFAFRIGGD
+528 KCIRSNDFAFRIDGD

-559 QTKMRIIQSLL
+559 QTKMRIVQSLL
-570 RPYEIDGKT
+570 LPYEIDGKT

-613 KKIIKKPQGLSPKIL
+613 KENHRKAAESQSKDPSP
-628 LQMTECKR
+628 
-636 GAVGKCNFSSRQPL
+636 ND
-650 LHYLLMHHSE
+650 
-660 HQRSSMTFF
+660 
-669 YSHTSVC
+669 
-676 LPGEWP
+676 
-682 P
+682 

>member
-1 MNKISKFLT
+1 MSQQPHHQKKENIMNKICKFLT
-10 LVILIVVVLLFGIY
+10 LIILIVAVLLFGIY

-46 EQVSR
+46 EQVNR

-62 VLADWDEYLQY
+62 VLSDWDEYLQY
-73 ISDSENTETAW
+73 ISDSENTETVW

-111 SNRKGTADSIRNC
+111 NNRKGTADSIRNC
-124 FQEMYSSGCPTIS
+124 FQEMYSFECPTIS

-149 FAIPLSNPFCLDN
+149 FAISLSHPFCLNN

-214 QDNLFTFLKSNAV
+214 HENLFTFLKDNAV
-227 FSENTNDAVEH
+227 FSENTYDAVEH
-238 DLQKVVEGRAKFNS
+238 DLQKVVKGRAKFNS

-299 ACLLLLLLRLSS
+299 TCLLLLLLRLSS

-349 IVVDLLKN
+349 TVVDLLKD

-422 SKRTENIYKLM
+422 SKRTENVYKIM
-433 NVVAVEWDES
+433 NVVAVEWDEA
-443 GIPLKVMMI
+443 GIPQKVMMI
-452 SQDIGKRHELENLA
+452 TQDIGKRHELENLA

-478 YFSSVLHRKEKKK
+478 YFSSVLHRKEQKK

-505 PVNDTYGHDMGDK
+505 PVNDTYVHDMGDK

-559 QTKMRIIQSLL
+559 QTKMRIVQSLL
-570 RPYEIDGKT
+570 LPYEIDGKT

-613 KKIIKKPQGLSPKIL
+613 KENHRKAAESQSKDPSP
-628 LQMTECKR
+628 
-636 GAVGKCNFSSRQPL
+636 ND
-650 LHYLLMHHSE
+650 
-660 HQRSSMTFF
+660 
-669 YSHTSVC
+669 
-676 LPGEWP
+676 
-682 P
+682 

>member
-1 MNKISKFLT
+1 MRKICKFLT
-10 LVILIVVVLLFGIY
+10 LIILIVVVLLFGIY

-46 EQVSR
+46 EQVNR

-62 VLADWDEYLQY
+62 VLSDWDEYLQC
-73 ISDSENTETAW
+73 ISDAENTETVW

-111 SNRKGTADSIRNC
+111 NNRKGTADSIRNC
-124 FQEMYSSGCPTIS
+124 FQEMYSSECPTIS

-149 FAIPLSNPFCLDN
+149 FAIPLSHPFCLNN

-171 YDVTTVEDMISNNV
+171 YDVSTVEDMISNNV

-199 HVILSLESQSEFLSE
+199 HVILSLESQSEFLSGHE
-214 QDNLFTFLKSNAV
+214 NLFTFLKDNAV
-227 FSENTNDAVEH
+227 FSENTYDAVEH
-238 DLQKVVEGRAKFNS
+238 DLQKVVKGRAKFNS

-275 QTAAVNSPD
+275 QTVAVNSPD

-299 ACLLLLLLRLSS
+299 TCLLLLLLRLSS

-349 IVVDLLKN
+349 AVVDLLKD
-357 RYEYHEYSSNSLYP
+357 RYEYHEYSSNNLYP
-371 ETGSYQNLLDTVAR
+371 ETGSYQNLLDTAAR

-397 ISHLLNKEYLQ
+397 MSHLLNKEYLQ

-422 SKRTENIYKLM
+422 SKRTENVYKIM
-433 NVVAVEWDES
+433 NVVAVEWDEA
-443 GIPLKVMMI
+443 GIPQKVMMI

-478 YFSSVLHRKEKKK
+478 YFSSVLHRKEQKK

-559 QTKMRIIQSLL
+559 QTKMRIVQSLL
-570 RPYEIDGKT
+570 LPYEIDGKT

-613 KKIIKKPQGLSPKIL
+613 KENHRKAAESQSKDPSP
-628 LQMTECKR
+628 
-636 GAVGKCNFSSRQPL
+636 ND
-650 LHYLLMHHSE
+650 
-660 HQRSSMTFF
+660 
-669 YSHTSVC
+669 
-676 LPGEWP
+676 
-682 P
+682 

>member
-1 MNKISKFLT
+1 MNKICKSLT
-10 LVILIVVVLLFGIY
+10 LIILIVAVLLFGIY

-46 EQVSR
+46 EQVNR

-62 VLADWDEYLQY
+62 VLSDWDEYLQY

-111 SNRKGTADSIRNC
+111 NNRKGTADSIRNC
-124 FQEMYSSGCPTIS
+124 FQEMYSFECPTIS

-149 FAIPLSNPFCLDN
+149 FAIPLSHPFCLNN

-214 QDNLFTFLKSNAV
+214 HENLFTFLKDNAV
-227 FSENTNDAVEH
+227 FSENTYDAVEH
-238 DLQKVVEGRAKFNS
+238 DLQKVVKGRAKFNS

-299 ACLLLLLLRLSS
+299 TCLLLLLLRLSS

-349 IVVDLLKN
+349 TVVDLLKD

-422 SKRTENIYKLM
+422 SKRTENVYKIM
-433 NVVAVEWDES
+433 NVVAVEWDEA
-443 GIPLKVMMI
+443 GIPQKVMMI
-452 SQDIGKRHELENLA
+452 AQDIGKRHELENLA

-478 YFSSVLHRKEKKK
+478 YFSSVLHRKEQKK

-551 EMEDSLCM
+551 EMGDSLCM
-559 QTKMRIIQSLL
+559 QTKMRIVQSLL
-570 RPYEIDGKT
+570 LPYEIDGKT

-613 KKIIKKPQGLSPKIL
+613 KENHRKAAESQSKDPSP
-628 LQMTECKR
+628 
-636 GAVGKCNFSSRQPL
+636 ND
-650 LHYLLMHHSE
+650 
-660 HQRSSMTFF
+660 
-669 YSHTSVC
+669 
-676 LPGEWP
+676 
-682 P
+682 

>member
-1 MNKISKFLT
+1 MNKICKFLT
-10 LVILIVVVLLFGIY
+10 LIILIVAVLLFGIY

-46 EQVSR
+46 EQVNR

-62 VLADWDEYLQY
+62 VLSDWDEYLQY
-73 ISDSENTETAW
+73 ISDSENTETVW

-111 SNRKGTADSIRNC
+111 NNRKGTADSIRNC
-124 FQEMYSSGCPTIS
+124 FQEMYNFECPTIS

-149 FAIPLSNPFCLDN
+149 FAIPLSHPFCLNN

-185 YGDKSSCYLVNAKG
+185 YGNKSSCYLVNAKG

-214 QDNLFTFLKSNAV
+214 HENLFTFLKDNAV
-227 FSENTNDAVEH
+227 FSENTYDAVEH
-238 DLQKVVEGRAKFNS
+238 DLQKVVKGRAKFNS

-299 ACLLLLLLRLSS
+299 TCLLLLLLRLSS

-349 IVVDLLKN
+349 TVVDLLKD

-422 SKRTENIYKLM
+422 SKRTENVYKIM
-433 NVVAVEWDES
+433 NVVAVEWDEA
-443 GIPLKVMMI
+443 GIPQKVMMI
-452 SQDIGKRHELENLA
+452 AQDIGKRHELENLA

-478 YFSSVLHRKEKKK
+478 YFSSVLHRKEQKK

-559 QTKMRIIQSLL
+559 QTKMRIVQSLL
-570 RPYEIDGKT
+570 LPYEIDGKT

-613 KKIIKKPQGLSPKIL
+613 KENHRKAAESQSKDPSP
-628 LQMTECKR
+628 
-636 GAVGKCNFSSRQPL
+636 ND
-650 LHYLLMHHSE
+650 
-660 HQRSSMTFF
+660 
-669 YSHTSVC
+669 
-676 LPGEWP
+676 
-682 P
+682 

>member
-1 MNKISKFLT
+1 MSQQPHHQKEENIMNKICKFLT
-10 LVILIVVVLLFGIY
+10 LIILIVVVLLFGIY

-46 EQVSR
+46 EQVNR

-62 VLADWDEYLQY
+62 VLSDWDEYLQC
-73 ISDSENTETAW
+73 ISDSENAETVW

-111 SNRKGTADSIRNC
+111 NNRKGTADSIRNC

-149 FAIPLSNPFCLDN
+149 FAIPLSHPFCLNN

-214 QDNLFTFLKSNAV
+214 HENLFTFLKDNAV
-227 FSENTNDAVEH
+227 FSENTYDAVEH
-238 DLQKVVEGRAKFNS
+238 DLQKVVKGRAKFNS

-299 ACLLLLLLRLSS
+299 TCLLLLLLRLSS

-349 IVVDLLKN
+349 TVVDLLKD

-371 ETGSYQNLLDTVAR
+371 ETGSYQNLLDTIAR

-397 ISHLLNKEYLQ
+397 ISHLLNKDYLQ

-422 SKRTENIYKLM
+422 SKRTENVYKIM
-433 NVVAVEWDES
+433 NVVAVEWDEA
-443 GIPLKVMMI
+443 GIPQKVMMI
-452 SQDIGKRHELENLA
+452 AQDIGKRHELENLA

-478 YFSSVLHRKEKKK
+478 YFSSVLHRKEQKK

-559 QTKMRIIQSLL
+559 QTKMRIVQSLL
-570 RPYEIDGKT
+570 LPYEIDGKT

-613 KKIIKKPQGLSPKIL
+613 KKIIGKPQSLSPKIL
-628 LQMTECKR
+628 LQMAECKR

-650 LHYLLMHHSE
+650 LHYLLMHHNE
-660 HQRSSMTFF
+660 HQLSSN
-669 YSHTSVC
+669 S
-676 LPGEWP
+676 LL
-682 P
+682 

>member
-1 MNKISKFLT
+1 MNKICKFLT
-10 LVILIVVVLLFGIY
+10 LIILIVAVLLFGIY

-46 EQVSR
+46 EQVNR

-62 VLADWDEYLQY
+62 VLSDWDEYLQY
-73 ISDSENTETAW
+73 ISDSENTETVW

-111 SNRKGTADSIRNC
+111 NNRKGTADSIRNC
-124 FQEMYSSGCPTIS
+124 FQEMYSFECPTIS

-149 FAIPLSNPFCLDN
+149 FAIPLSHPFCLNN

-214 QDNLFTFLKSNAV
+214 HENLFTFLKDNAV
-227 FSENTNDAVEH
+227 FSENTYDAVEH
-238 DLQKVVEGRAKFNS
+238 DLQKVVKGRAKFNS

-299 ACLLLLLLRLSS
+299 TCLLLLLLRLSS

-349 IVVDLLKN
+349 TVVDLLKD

-371 ETGSYQNLLDTVAR
+371 ETGSYQNLLDTAAR

-397 ISHLLNKEYLQ
+397 MSHLLNKEYLQ

-422 SKRTENIYKLM
+422 SKRTENVYKIM
-433 NVVAVEWDES
+433 NVVAVEWDEA
-443 GIPLKVMMI
+443 GIPQKVMMI
-452 SQDIGKRHELENLA
+452 AQDIGKRHELENLA

-478 YFSSVLHRKEKKK
+478 YFSSVLHRKEQKK

-559 QTKMRIIQSLL
+559 QTKMRIVQSLL
-570 RPYEIDGKT
+570 LPYEIDGKT

-613 KKIIKKPQGLSPKIL
+613 KENHRKAAESQSKDPSP
-628 LQMTECKR
+628 
-636 GAVGKCNFSSRQPL
+636 ND
-650 LHYLLMHHSE
+650 
-660 HQRSSMTFF
+660 
-669 YSHTSVC
+669 
-676 LPGEWP
+676 
-682 P
+682 

>member
-1 MNKISKFLT
+1 MNKICKFLT
-10 LVILIVVVLLFGIY
+10 LIILIVVVLLFGIY

-46 EQVSR
+46 EQVNR

-62 VLADWDEYLQY
+62 VLSDWDEYLQC
-73 ISDSENTETAW
+73 ISDSENTETVW

-111 SNRKGTADSIRNC
+111 NNRKGTADSIRNC
-124 FQEMYSSGCPTIS
+124 FQEMYSSECPTIS
-137 DYTASS
+137 DYIASS

-149 FAIPLSNPFCLDN
+149 FAIPLSHPFCLNN

-214 QDNLFTFLKSNAV
+214 HENLFTFLKDNAV
-227 FSENTNDAVEH
+227 FSENTYDAVEH
-238 DLQKVVEGRAKFNS
+238 DLQKVVKGRAKFNS
-252 QGTSYYM
+252 QGISYYM

-275 QTAAVNSPD
+275 QTAAVNSTD
-284 EKIMHVTIAAITVLA
+284 EKIMHVTIVAITVLA
-299 ACLLLLLLRLSS
+299 TCLLLLLLRLSS

-349 IVVDLLKN
+349 TVVDLLKD
-357 RYEYHEYSSNSLYP
+357 RYEYHEYSNSNNLYP
-371 ETGSYQNLLDTVAR
+371 ETGSYQNLLDTAAR

-422 SKRTENIYKLM
+422 SKRTENIYKIM
-433 NVVAVEWDES
+433 NVVAVEWDEA
-443 GIPLKVMMI
+443 GIPQKVMMI

-478 YFSSVLHRKEKKK
+478 YFSSVLHRKEQKK

-551 EMEDSLCM
+551 EMDDSLCM
-559 QTKMRIIQSLL
+559 QTKMRIVQSLL
-570 RPYEIDGKT
+570 LPYEIDGKT

-613 KKIIKKPQGLSPKIL
+613 KENHRKAAESQSKDPSP
-628 LQMTECKR
+628 
-636 GAVGKCNFSSRQPL
+636 ND
-650 LHYLLMHHSE
+650 
-660 HQRSSMTFF
+660 
-669 YSHTSVC
+669 
-676 LPGEWP
+676 
-682 P
+682 

>member
-1 MNKISKFLT
+1 MNKICKFLT
-10 LVILIVVVLLFGIY
+10 LIILIVAVLLFGIY

-46 EQVSR
+46 EQVNR

-62 VLADWDEYLQY
+62 VLSDWDEYLQY
-73 ISDSENTETAW
+73 ISDSENTETVW

-111 SNRKGTADSIRNC
+111 NNRKGTADSIRNC
-124 FQEMYSSGCPTIS
+124 FQEMYSFECPTIS

-149 FAIPLSNPFCLDN
+149 FAIPLSHPFCLNN

-214 QDNLFTFLKSNAV
+214 HENLFTFLKDNAV
-227 FSENTNDAVEH
+227 FSENTYDAVEH
-238 DLQKVVEGRAKFNS
+238 DLQKVVKGRAKFNS

-299 ACLLLLLLRLSS
+299 TCLLLLLLRLSS

-349 IVVDLLKN
+349 TVVDLLKD

-422 SKRTENIYKLM
+422 SKQTENVYKIM
-433 NVVAVEWDES
+433 NVVAVEWDEA
-443 GIPLKVMMI
+443 GIPQKVMMI
-452 SQDIGKRHELENLA
+452 AQDIGKRHELENLA

-478 YFSSVLHRKEKKK
+478 YFSSVLHRKEQKK

-559 QTKMRIIQSLL
+559 QTKMRIVQSLL
-570 RPYEIDGKT
+570 LPYEIDGKT

-613 KKIIKKPQGLSPKIL
+613 KENHRKAAESQSKDPSQ
-628 LQMTECKR
+628 
-636 GAVGKCNFSSRQPL
+636 ND
-650 LHYLLMHHSE
+650 
-660 HQRSSMTFF
+660 
-669 YSHTSVC
+669 
-676 LPGEWP
+676 
-682 P
+682 

>member
-1 MNKISKFLT
+1 MNKICKFLT
-10 LVILIVVVLLFGIY
+10 LIILIVAVLLFGIY

-46 EQVSR
+46 EQVNR

-62 VLADWDEYLQY
+62 VLSDWDEYLQC
-73 ISDSENTETAW
+73 ISDSENTETVW

-111 SNRKGTADSIRNC
+111 NNRKGTADSIRNC
-124 FQEMYSSGCPTIS
+124 FQEMYSSECPTIS

-149 FAIPLSNPFCLDN
+149 FAIPLSHPFCLDN

-171 YDVTTVEDMISNNV
+171 YDVSTVEDMISNNV

-214 QDNLFTFLKSNAV
+214 HENLFTFLKDNAV
-227 FSENTNDAVEH
+227 FSENTYDAVEH
-238 DLQKVVEGRAKFNS
+238 DLQKVVKGRAKFNI

-299 ACLLLLLLRLSS
+299 TCLLLLLLRLSS

-349 IVVDLLKN
+349 TVVDLLKD
-357 RYEYHEYSSNSLYP
+357 RYEYHEYSSNNLYP
-371 ETGSYQNLLDTVAR
+371 ETGTYQNLLDTAAR

-422 SKRTENIYKLM
+422 SKRTENVYKIM
-433 NVVAVEWDES
+433 NVVAVEWDEA
-443 GIPLKVMMI
+443 GIPQKVMMI
-452 SQDIGKRHELENLA
+452 AQDIGKRHELENLA

-478 YFSSVLHRKEKKK
+478 YFSSVLHRKEQKK

-551 EMEDSLCM
+551 EMGDSLCM
-559 QTKMRIIQSLL
+559 QTKMRIVQSLL
-570 RPYEIDGKT
+570 LPYEIDGKT

-613 KKIIKKPQGLSPKIL
+613 KENHRKAAESQSKDPSQ
-628 LQMTECKR
+628 
-636 GAVGKCNFSSRQPL
+636 ND
-650 LHYLLMHHSE
+650 
-660 HQRSSMTFF
+660 
-669 YSHTSVC
+669 
-676 LPGEWP
+676 
-682 P
+682 

>member
-1 MNKISKFLT
+1 MNKICKFLT
-10 LVILIVVVLLFGIY
+10 LIILIVAVLLFGIY

-46 EQVSR
+46 EQVNR

-62 VLADWDEYLQY
+62 VLSDWDEYLQY
-73 ISDSENTETAW
+73 ISDSENTETVW

-111 SNRKGTADSIRNC
+111 NNRKGTADSIRNC
-124 FQEMYSSGCPTIS
+124 FQEMYSFECPTIS

-149 FAIPLSNPFCLDN
+149 FAIPLSHPFCLNN

-214 QDNLFTFLKSNAV
+214 HENLFTFLKDNAV
-227 FSENTNDAVEH
+227 FSENTYDAVEH
-238 DLQKVVEGRAKFNS
+238 DLQKVVKGRAKFNS

-299 ACLLLLLLRLSS
+299 TCLLLLLLRLSS

-349 IVVDLLKN
+349 TVVDLLKD

-422 SKRTENIYKLM
+422 SKRTENVYKIM
-433 NVVAVEWDES
+433 NVVAVEWDEA
-443 GIPLKVMMI
+443 GIPQKVMMI
-452 SQDIGKRHELENLA
+452 AQDIGKRHELENLA

-478 YFSSVLHRKEKKK
+478 YFSSVLHRKEQKK

-505 PVNDTYGHDMGDK
+505 PVNDTYRHDMGDK

-559 QTKMRIIQSLL
+559 QTKMRIVQSLL
-570 RPYEIDGKT
+570 LPYEIDGKT

-613 KKIIKKPQGLSPKIL
+613 KENHRKAAESQSKDPSP
-628 LQMTECKR
+628 
-636 GAVGKCNFSSRQPL
+636 ND
-650 LHYLLMHHSE
+650 
-660 HQRSSMTFF
+660 
-669 YSHTSVC
+669 
-676 LPGEWP
+676 
-682 P
+682 

>member
-1 MNKISKFLT
+1 MNKICKFLT
-10 LVILIVVVLLFGIY
+10 LIILIVAVLLFGIY

-46 EQVSR
+46 EQVNR

-62 VLADWDEYLQY
+62 VLSDWDEYLQY
-73 ISDSENTETAW
+73 ISDSENTETVW

-111 SNRKGTADSIRNC
+111 NNRKGTADSIRNC
-124 FQEMYSSGCPTIS
+124 FQEMYSFECPTIS

-149 FAIPLSNPFCLDN
+149 FAIPLSHPFCLNN

-214 QDNLFTFLKSNAV
+214 HENLFTFLKDNAV
-227 FSENTNDAVEH
+227 FSENTYDAVEH
-238 DLQKVVEGRAKFNS
+238 DLQKVVKGRAKFNS

-299 ACLLLLLLRLSS
+299 TCLLLLLLRLSS

-321 ELLHQALKAQKEQTD
+321 ELLHQALKAQTEQTD

-349 IVVDLLKN
+349 TVVDLLKD

-422 SKRTENIYKLM
+422 SKRTENVYKIM
-433 NVVAVEWDES
+433 NVVAVEWDEA
-443 GIPLKVMMI
+443 GIPQKVMMI
-452 SQDIGKRHELENLA
+452 AQDIGKRHELENLA

-478 YFSSVLHRKEKKK
+478 YFSSVLHRKEQKK

-528 KCIRSNDFAFRIGGD
+528 KCIRSNDLAFRIGGD

-559 QTKMRIIQSLL
+559 QTKMRIVQSLL
-570 RPYEIDGKT
+570 LPYEIDGKT

-613 KKIIKKPQGLSPKIL
+613 KENHRKAAESQSKDPSQ
-628 LQMTECKR
+628 
-636 GAVGKCNFSSRQPL
+636 ND
-650 LHYLLMHHSE
+650 
-660 HQRSSMTFF
+660 
-669 YSHTSVC
+669 
-676 LPGEWP
+676 
-682 P
+682 